1 MIEKHRRHKMTNKRG
16 AKIKHKDLIKDR
28 TIAFKVTPAEYR
40 LLFETANKE
49 GLTLSGS
56 VRRASIAYARRSD
69 LLYPD
74 AGE

>member
-1 MIEKHRRHKMTNKRG
+1 MANKLG
-16 AKIKHKDLIKDR
+16 AKIKHKDLIKDM
-28 TIAFKVTPAEYR
+28 TIAFKVTPEEHR
-40 LLFETANKE
+40 LLFETANRE

-69 LLYPD
+69 LLYPN